1 MKKSQNPRFEVD
13 FKARLKQSQEAS
25 NAVRMPR
32 LGYAIYR
39 VYDIEPKKDKV
50 ALNSQYGQHIGRA
63 IRPGPMNI
71 LYGSVGTGKSSYNIK
86 TLKLR
91 QSRTAQIYGHQI
103 TWAFFDDLAPLFD
116 PVYNLV
122 WLKPKHVTLLRMKGH
137 RVEPAQPGDKSMTIQ
152 GKSGPV
158 SIGA

>member
-32 LGYAIYR
+32 LGYSLYR
-39 VYDIEPKKDKV
+39 VYDIEKPKGVSKGI
-50 ALNSQYGQHIGRA
+50 LNGV
-63 IRPGPMNI
+63 
-71 LYGSVGTGKSSYNIK
+71 YGSVGTGKSSYTITISK
-86 TLKLR
+86 SR
-91 QSRTAQIYGHQI
+91 QYNKANWQQTM
-103 TWAFFDDLAPLFD
+103 WAFFDDLAPLFD